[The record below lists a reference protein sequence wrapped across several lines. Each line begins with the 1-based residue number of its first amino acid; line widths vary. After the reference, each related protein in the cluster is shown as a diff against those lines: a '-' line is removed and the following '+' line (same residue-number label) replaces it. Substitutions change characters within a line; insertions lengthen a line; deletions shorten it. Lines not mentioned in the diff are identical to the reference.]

1 LSYVISVVLIRTM
14 VGSGS
19 AVGIGEPKAL
29 GLQFYQILPFLLLV
43 PLEFELTIKNVEDR
57 SLKL

>member
-1 LSYVISVVLIRTM
+1 VISVGLIRTM